1 MKTRPCT
8 RWTAA
13 SSASAAQ
20 PGSASVLRLCRL
32 RTVISARL
40 SWSRRPPS
48 DRLRELGDAPR
59 LVDFGAACIAHIEA
73 IREHAFS
80 VADNVRGAVQ
90 LQKRGEILV
99 LKIRI
104 MWEHGETF
112 FERGKDACEV
122 AQFTLDPAD
131 RIGDRAMIELSLID
145 DRKVGGETDID
156 AARAQKVQLRRLV
169 GRAGVD
175 VRAIADLEVSSRL
188 QEARSAWSRER
199 AGPSFSSPSSIAA

>member
-1 MKTRPCT
+1 
-8 RWTAA
+8 
-13 SSASAAQ
+13 
-20 PGSASVLRLCRL
+20 
-32 RTVISARL
+32 
-40 SWSRRPPS
+40 
-48 DRLRELGDAPR
+48 
-59 LVDFGAACIAHIEA
+59 
-73 IREHAFS
+73 
-80 VADNVRGAVQ
+80 
-90 LQKRGEILV
+90 
-99 LKIRI
+99 